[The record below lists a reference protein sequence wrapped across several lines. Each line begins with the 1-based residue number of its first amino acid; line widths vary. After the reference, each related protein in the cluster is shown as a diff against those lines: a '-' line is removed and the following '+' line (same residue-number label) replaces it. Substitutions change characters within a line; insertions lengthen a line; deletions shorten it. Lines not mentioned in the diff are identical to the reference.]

1 MTFISDLNKFNKIKE
16 LASQGD
22 EKAKD
27 FLFNF
32 MEMSDEEA
40 NAYLASI
47 SIEEKEQPAQEEME
61 EGKEDWK
68 SIVKALIQD
77 ENEAIDGYDKAIK
90 FVSNADLPQ
99 LIKNAY
105 LEKLEHIKSEEIE
118 HIEELKEIVWYGM
131 GKSKSLC
138 YFKK

>member
-32 MEMSDEEA
+32 MKMSDEEA
-40 NAYLASI
+40 NAYLSSI
-47 SIEEKEQPAQEEME
+47 AIEEEEQPAQEGTE

-90 FVSNADLPQ
+90 FISNAELPQ

-118 HIEELKEIVWYGM
+118 HIEELKEIV
-131 GKSKSLC
+131 
-138 YFKK
+138 

>member
-1 MTFISDLNKFNKIKE
+1 MTYISDLSKLAKIKE
-16 LASQGD
+16 IASKGD

-40 NAYLASI
+40 NAYLSSI
-47 SIEEKEQPAQEEME
+47 AIEEEQQHEPQ
-61 EGKEDWK
+61 GDKEDWK
-68 SIVKALIQD
+68 PIVEALIKD

-99 LIKNAY
+99 LIKTAY
-105 LEKLEHIKSEEIE
+105 LEKLEHIKQEEIE
-118 HIEELKEIVWYGM
+118 HIEELKEI
-131 GKSKSLC
+131 L
-138 YFKK
+138 